1 MVEALFSGWLM
12 NDKLD
17 FSGITDTTAS
27 EYLKIGEML
36 IRNFMASDNKKTM
49 ESYANWI
56 ANTYINKCAANT
68 WRKYRRAAIYH
79 VYIKKPETAEFLQK
93 ILLDKKPEERVRA
106 KRRKSR
112 KSYREQDFAKLLQY
126 LQQKAAGKRCSYWW
140 HQAAVTLQANSI
152 VGLRPSEWM
161 TAFSQVINNEIVLR
175 VINAKNTHN
184 RSHGFSRTLHIPISK
199 DNDVHVIETKIIM
212 TGDAILNKRAKSFE
226 AYGATVASY
235 LLRANNAVFG
245 KDKPTIAIYS
255 TRHQCAANFKA
266 AGYTK
271 NEVAAVMGHA
281 SNKTAGRHYGRK
293 SRGRRVANLPTPSL
307 DDMNRVAAINNPV
320 AASVSFSL
328 GM

>member
-12 NDKLD
+12 SDKID
-17 FSGITDTTAS
+17 FSGITDKTAS

-36 IRNFMASDNKKTM
+36 FRNFIESGNERTT

-56 ANTYINKCAANT
+56 VETYINRCAANT

-79 VYIKKPETAEFLQK
+79 VYIKQPKIAVLFQH
-93 ILLDKKPEERVRA
+93 ILLDKKPENRVRA

-112 KSYREQDFAKLLQY
+112 KSYREKDFSKLLQY
-126 LQQKAAGKRCSYWW
+126 LQQKAAGERCGYWW
-140 HQAAVTLQANSI
+140 HQAVVTLQANSI

-184 RSHGFSRTLHIPISK
+184 RAHGFTRTLHIPIVK
-199 DNDVHVIETKIIM
+199 DNDVEVIETKIKM
-212 TGDAILNKRAKSFE
+212 TGDAILSNRAKSFD
-226 AYGATVASY
+226 AYARTVSSY

-245 KDKPTIAIYS
+245 KEKPTIAIYS
-255 TRHQCAANFKA
+255 ARHQCAANYKA

-271 NEVAAVMGHA
+271 NEVAAAMGHA

-293 SRGRRVANLPTPSL
+293 GKGRRVPNLPRPSSEDVARVMALNSPPTPSS
-307 DDMNRVAAINNPV
+307 P
-320 AASVSFSL
+320 SP